1 MTGTY
6 SKYRG
11 LAPST
16 CPLNPPVPPSFTP
29 KPKPE
34 GWTNAKKI
42 LDTQGPVELA
52 KWVIAQKKVLLTD
65 TTMRDAH
72 QSLLA
77 TRVRTVDL
85 VNGGVIANEVLR
97 DAFSFEAWG
106 GATFDVCMRFL
117 DECPWARLRALRAA
131 CPDVCLQMLIR
142 GANAV
147 GYTSYP
153 DNVVAEFIR
162 LAALN
167 GMDIFRIFDCFND
180 ISSMQVS
187 IDAVI
192 KSGKVA
198 EVCLCY
204 TGDVLTSK
212 IYDLAYYSS
221 VAAQAVKAGAHMIG
235 IKDMSGLLRPLE
247 AGPLLAA
254 VRAAAPGIPVH
265 FHTHSTSSVSLAT
278 CFEMARH
285 ECDVIDFCTASMAD
299 GTSQPSLNAFV
310 AMMQGA
316 SNDTGI
322 NYLDLESYD
331 VYWARVRDMYEPFES
346 GMKSGSA
353 RVFEH
358 QVPGG
363 QYSNLL
369 VQCKS
374 MGIQSKWEE
383 VLDAYRDVNKL
394 FGDIIK
400 VTPSSKCV
408 GDLALYLVTRS
419 LTTADLLD
427 PAKASSIDFPESVVG
442 LLKGDLGFPHR
453 GFPVSVENAILKG
466 APRRT
471 VRAGLVL
478 PPADFESY
486 ITGLSA
492 KWGRSISEEEG
503 MSSLMYPQVF
513 TDFMTRS
520 QQKGLLLKYL
530 PTPVYLYGLLPGE
543 SFTLENVPSEAARD
557 ALVACE
563 ADAVCSVT
571 VSLKRVGPLR
581 GGNMRSVLFA
591 VNGKEQQH
599 DIKDSS
605 GKFEFEGPM
614 AESGKAGQ
622 MGSPMP
628 GSVEKLLVK
637 EGQVVAAGD
646 TLCTISAM
654 KMEVKVTAPFNAKVS
669 GLSVAAGTRVVEGA
683 LLLTLA
689 AI

>member
-1 MTGTY
+1 M
-6 SKYRG
+6 
-11 LAPST
+11 
-16 CPLNPPVPPSFTP
+16 
-29 KPKPE
+29 
-34 GWTNAKKI
+34 
-42 LDTQGPVELA
+42 
-52 KWVIAQKKVLLTD
+52 
-65 TTMRDAH
+65 
-72 QSLLA
+72 
-77 TRVRTVDL
+77 
-85 VNGGVIANEVLR
+85 R

-117 DECPWARLRALRAA
+117 DECPWERLKALRAA

-153 DNVVAEFIR
+153 DNVVTEFIR

-192 KSGKVA
+192 ASGKVA

-212 IYDLAYYSS
+212 IYNLAYYQS
-221 VAAQAVKAGAHMIG
+221 VAKEAVKAGAHMIG

-247 AGPLLAA
+247 AGPLITAIRE
-254 VRAAAPGIPVH
+254 VAPGVPIH

-285 ECDVIDFCTASMAD
+285 NCDIIDCCTASMAD
-299 GTSQPSLNAFV
+299 GTSQPSMNAFV

-374 MGIQSKWEE
+374 MGIQAKWEG

-427 PAKASSIDFPESVVG
+427 PSKASSIDFPESVVG

-453 GFPVSVENAILKG
+453 GFPQPVEDAILKG
-466 APRRT
+466 AARRT

-478 PPADFESY
+478 PPADFVAYSE
-486 ITGLSA
+486 GLSK
-492 KWGRSISEEEG
+492 KWGRAITPEEG

-513 TDFMTRS
+513 ADFMARRE
-520 QQKGLLLKYL
+520 QKGLLLKYL

-543 SFTLENVPSEAARD
+543 SFTMTSVPVAAAKDANVVGAEAAVD
-557 ALVACE
+557 IT
-563 ADAVCSVT
+563 VT
-571 VSLKRVGPLR
+571 LKRVGPLR
-581 GGNMRSVLFA
+581 GGNMRTVLFS
-591 VNGKEQQH
+591 VNGKDQQH
-599 DIKDSS
+599 DVKDSS
-605 GKFEFEGPM
+605 GKFEFLGPM
-614 AESGKAGQ
+614 ADSSKAGQ

-628 GSVEKLLVK
+628 GSVEKLLVS
-637 EGQVVAAGD
+637 EGQTVTMGD

-654 KMEVKVTAPFNAKVS
+654 KMEVKVTAPFNAKVT

-689 AI
+689 KA

>member
-1 MTGTY
+1 VTGTY

-11 LAPST
+11 LAPAL
-16 CPLNPPVPPSFTP
+16 CPANPPVPPTFTP
-29 KPKPE
+29 KPKPD
-34 GWTNAKKI
+34 GWTNAKKV
-42 LDTQGPVELA
+42 LDAEGPDALA

-77 TRVRTVDL
+77 TRVRNLDL
-85 VNGGVIANEVLR
+85 VEGGKIANEVLR

-117 DECPWARLRALRAA
+117 DECPWDRLRALRAA

-142 GANAV
+142 GSNAV

-153 DNVVAEFIR
+153 DNVVSEFIR

-167 GMDIFRIFDCFND
+167 GMDVFRIFDCFND
-180 ISSMQVS
+180 IDSMDVS
-187 IDAVI
+187 IKAVI
-192 KSGKVA
+192 AAGKVA

-212 IYDLAYYSS
+212 IYDLAYYQS
-221 VAAQAVKAGAHMIG
+221 VAVQAVKAGAHMIG

-254 VRAAAPGIPVH
+254 IRAVAPGVPVH

-278 CFEMARH
+278 CFEMARNN
-285 ECDVIDFCTASMAD
+285 CDIIDFCTASMAD

-331 VYWARVRDMYEPFES
+331 VYWARCRDMYEPFES

-374 MGIQSKWEE
+374 MGIQAKWEE

-427 PAKASSIDFPESVVG
+427 PSKASSIDFPESVVG
-442 LLKGDLGFPHR
+442 LLKGDLGFPHK
-453 GFPVSVENAILKG
+453 GFPQNVEDAILKG
-466 APRRT
+466 TPRRT
-471 VRAGLVL
+471 VRAGLALV
-478 PPADFESY
+478 PADFTAHLE
-486 ITGLSA
+486 GLG
-492 KWGRSISEEEG
+492 KRWGRTISPEEG

-513 TDFMTRS
+513 TDFMTRRE
-520 QQKGLLLKYL
+520 QKGLLLKRL

-543 SFTLENVPSEAARD
+543 SFTMSGVPASEVKD
-557 ALVACE
+557 ALVSCTGAS
-563 ADAVCSVT
+563 ADVCIT
-571 VSLKRVGPLR
+571 LKRIGPLK
-581 GGNMRSVLFA
+581 GGNMRSILFT
-591 VNGKEQQH
+591 VNGKDQQH
-599 DIKDSS
+599 EVKDSS

-614 AESGKAGQ
+614 ADSKKAGQ
-622 MGSPMP
+622 IGSPMP
-628 GSVEKLLVK
+628 GSVEKLLVA
-637 EGQVVAAGD
+637 EGQLVAAGE

-654 KMEVKVTAPFNAKVS
+654 KMEVKVTSPFEGKVV
-669 GLSVAAGTRVVEGA
+669 GLNVAAGTRVVEGA

-689 AI
+689 SA

>member
-1 MTGTY
+1 MLDAEG
-6 SKYRG
+6 
-11 LAPST
+11 
-16 CPLNPPVPPSFTP
+16 
-29 KPKPE
+29 PE
-34 GWTNAKKI
+34 A
-42 LDTQGPVELA
+42 LA

-77 TRVRTVDL
+77 TRVRNLDL
-85 VNGGVIANEVLR
+85 VEGGKIANEVLR

-117 DECPWARLRALRAA
+117 DECPWDRLRALRAA

-142 GANAV
+142 GSNAV

-153 DNVVAEFIR
+153 DNVVSEFIR

-167 GMDIFRIFDCFND
+167 GMDVFRIFDCFND
-180 ISSMQVS
+180 IDSMEIS
-187 IDAVI
+187 IKAVI
-192 KSGKVA
+192 AAGKVA

-212 IYDLAYYSS
+212 IYDLAYYQS
-221 VAAQAVKAGAHMIG
+221 VAVQAVKAGAHIIA

-254 VRAAAPGIPVH
+254 IRAVAPGVPVH

-278 CFEMARH
+278 CFEMARNN
-285 ECDVIDFCTASMAD
+285 CDIIDFCTASMAD

-331 VYWARVRDMYEPFES
+331 VYWARCRDMYEPFES

-353 RVFEH
+353 RVYEH

-374 MGIQSKWEE
+374 MGIQDKWEG

-427 PAKASSIDFPESVVG
+427 PSKASSIDFPESVVG
-442 LLKGDLGFPHR
+442 LLKGDLGFPHK
-453 GFPVSVENAILKG
+453 GFPQNVEDAILKG
-466 APRRT
+466 MPRRT
-471 VRAGLVL
+471 VRAGLAL
-478 PPADFESY
+478 PPADFTAHLE
-486 ITGLSA
+486 GLG
-492 KWGRSISEEEG
+492 KRWGRVISPEEG

-513 TDFMTRS
+513 TDFMTRRE
-520 QQKGLLLKYL
+520 QKGLLLKRL

-543 SFTLENVPSEAARD
+543 SFVLPNVPASEVKD
-557 ALVACE
+557 ALVTCGGAS
-563 ADAVCSVT
+563 ADVNIT
-571 VSLKRVGPLR
+571 LKRIGPLK
-581 GGNMRSVLFA
+581 GGNMRSILFT

-599 DIKDSS
+599 EVKDSS

-614 AESGKAGQ
+614 ADSKKAGQ
-622 MGSPMP
+622 IGSPMP
-628 GSVEKLLVK
+628 GSVEKLLVTD
-637 EGQVVAAGD
+637 GQLVAAGE

-654 KMEVKVTAPFNAKVS
+654 KMEVKVTSPFEGKVV
-669 GLSVAAGTRVVEGA
+669 GLNVLAGTRVVEGA

-689 AI
+689 PV

>member
-11 LAPST
+11 LAPAL
-16 CPLNPPVPPSFTP
+16 CPANPPVPPNFTP
-29 KPKPE
+29 KPKPD
-34 GWTNAKKI
+34 GWTNAKKV
-42 LDTQGPVELA
+42 LDAEGPDALA

-77 TRVRTVDL
+77 TRVRNLDL
-85 VNGGVIANEVLR
+85 VEGGKIANEVLR

-117 DECPWARLRALRAA
+117 DECPWDRLRALRAA

-142 GANAV
+142 GSNAV

-153 DNVVAEFIR
+153 DNVVSEFIR

-167 GMDIFRIFDCFND
+167 GMDVFRIFDCFND
-180 ISSMQVS
+180 IDSMDVS
-187 IDAVI
+187 IKAVI
-192 KSGKVA
+192 AAGKVA

-212 IYDLAYYSS
+212 IYDLAYYQS
-221 VAAQAVKAGAHMIG
+221 VAVQAVKAGAHMIG

-254 VRAAAPGIPVH
+254 IRAVAPGVPVH

-278 CFEMARH
+278 CFEMARNN
-285 ECDVIDFCTASMAD
+285 CDIIDFCTASMAD

-331 VYWARVRDMYEPFES
+331 VYWARCRDMYEPFES

-374 MGIQSKWEE
+374 MGIQAKWEE

-427 PAKASSIDFPESVVG
+427 PSKASSIDFPESVVG
-442 LLKGDLGFPHR
+442 LLKGDLGFPHK
-453 GFPVSVENAILKG
+453 GFPQNVEDAILKG
-466 APRRT
+466 TPRRT
-471 VRAGLVL
+471 VRAGLAL
-478 PPADFESY
+478 APADFTAHLE
-486 ITGLSA
+486 GLG
-492 KWGRSISEEEG
+492 KRWGRTISPEEG

-513 TDFMTRS
+513 TDFMTRRE
-520 QQKGLLLKYL
+520 QKGLLLKRL

-543 SFTLENVPSEAARD
+543 SFTMSSVPASEVKD
-557 ALVACE
+557 ALVSCAGAS
-563 ADAVCSVT
+563 ADVCIT
-571 VSLKRVGPLR
+571 LKRIGPLK
-581 GGNMRSVLFA
+581 GGNVRSILFT
-591 VNGKEQQH
+591 VNGKDQQH
-599 DIKDSS
+599 EVKDSS

-614 AESGKAGQ
+614 ADSKKAGQ
-622 MGSPMP
+622 IGSPMP
-628 GSVEKLLVK
+628 GSVEKLLVA
-637 EGQVVAAGD
+637 EGQLVAAGE

-654 KMEVKVTAPFNAKVS
+654 KMEVKVTSPFEGKVV
-669 GLSVAAGTRVVEGA
+669 GLNVAAGTRVVEGA

-689 AI
+689 SA

>member
-11 LAPST
+11 LAPAL
-16 CPLNPPVPPSFTP
+16 CPANPPVPPAFTP
-29 KPKPE
+29 KPKAD
-34 GWTNAKKI
+34 GWTNAKKV
-42 LDTQGPVELA
+42 LDAEGPDALA

-77 TRVRTVDL
+77 TRVRNLDL
-85 VNGGVIANEVLR
+85 VEGGKIANEVLR

-117 DECPWARLRALRAA
+117 DECPWDRLRALRAA

-142 GANAV
+142 GSNAV

-153 DNVVAEFIR
+153 DNVVSEFIR

-167 GMDIFRIFDCFND
+167 GMDVFRIFDCFND
-180 ISSMQVS
+180 IDSMDVS
-187 IDAVI
+187 IKAVI
-192 KSGKVA
+192 AAGKVA

-212 IYDLAYYSS
+212 IYDLAYYQS
-221 VAAQAVKAGAHMIG
+221 VAVQAVKAGAHMIG

-254 VRAAAPGIPVH
+254 IRAVAPGVPVH

-278 CFEMARH
+278 CFEMARNN
-285 ECDVIDFCTASMAD
+285 CDIIDFCTASMAD

-331 VYWARVRDMYEPFES
+331 VYWARCRDMYEPFES

-374 MGIQSKWEE
+374 MGIQAKWEE

-427 PAKASSIDFPESVVG
+427 PSKASSIDFPESVVG
-442 LLKGDLGFPHR
+442 LLKGDLGFPHK
-453 GFPVSVENAILKG
+453 GFPQNVEDAILKG
-466 APRRT
+466 TPRRT
-471 VRAGLVL
+471 VRAGLALV
-478 PPADFESY
+478 PADFTAHLE
-486 ITGLSA
+486 GLG
-492 KWGRSISEEEG
+492 KRWGRTISPEEG

-513 TDFMTRS
+513 TDFMTRRE
-520 QQKGLLLKYL
+520 QKGLLLKRL

-543 SFTLENVPSEAARD
+543 SFTMSSVPASEVKD
-557 ALVACE
+557 ALVSCAGAS
-563 ADAVCSVT
+563 ADVCIT
-571 VSLKRVGPLR
+571 LKRIGPLK
-581 GGNMRSVLFA
+581 GGNMRSILFT
-591 VNGKEQQH
+591 VNGKDQQH
-599 DIKDSS
+599 EVKDSS

-614 AESGKAGQ
+614 ADSKKAGQ
-622 MGSPMP
+622 IGSPMP
-628 GSVEKLLVK
+628 GSVEKLLVA
-637 EGQVVAAGD
+637 EGQLVAAGE

-654 KMEVKVTAPFNAKVS
+654 KMEVKVTSPFEGKVV
-669 GLSVAAGTRVVEGA
+669 GLNVAAGTRVVEGA

-689 AI
+689 SA

>member
-1 MTGTY
+1 VTGTY

-11 LAPST
+11 LAPAL
-16 CPLNPPVPPSFTP
+16 CPANPPVPPTFTP
-29 KPKPE
+29 KPKPD
-34 GWTNAKKI
+34 GWTNAKKV
-42 LDTQGPVELA
+42 LDAEGPDALA

-77 TRVRTVDL
+77 TRVRNLDL
-85 VNGGVIANEVLR
+85 VEGGKIANEVLR

-117 DECPWARLRALRAA
+117 DECPWDRLRALRAA

-142 GANAV
+142 GSNAV

-153 DNVVAEFIR
+153 DNVVSEFIR

-167 GMDIFRIFDCFND
+167 GMDVFRIFDCFND
-180 ISSMQVS
+180 IDSMDVS
-187 IDAVI
+187 IKAVI
-192 KSGKVA
+192 AAGKVA

-212 IYDLAYYSS
+212 IYDLAYYQS
-221 VAAQAVKAGAHMIG
+221 VAVQAVKAGAHMIG

-254 VRAAAPGIPVH
+254 IRAVAPGVPVH

-278 CFEMARH
+278 CFEMARNN
-285 ECDVIDFCTASMAD
+285 CDIIDFCTASMAD

-331 VYWARVRDMYEPFES
+331 VYWARCRDMYEPFES

-374 MGIQSKWEE
+374 MGIQAKWEE

-427 PAKASSIDFPESVVG
+427 PSKASSIDFPESVVG
-442 LLKGDLGFPHR
+442 LLKGDLGFPHK
-453 GFPVSVENAILKG
+453 GFPQNVEDAILKG
-466 APRRT
+466 TPRRT
-471 VRAGLVL
+471 VRAGLALV
-478 PPADFESY
+478 PADFTAHLE
-486 ITGLSA
+486 GLG
-492 KWGRSISEEEG
+492 KRWGRTISPEEG

-513 TDFMTRS
+513 TDFMTRRE
-520 QQKGLLLKYL
+520 QKGLLLKRL

-543 SFTLENVPSEAARD
+543 SFTMSSVPASEVKD
-557 ALVACE
+557 ALVSCAGAS
-563 ADAVCSVT
+563 ADVCIT
-571 VSLKRVGPLR
+571 LKRIGPLK
-581 GGNMRSVLFA
+581 GGNMRSILFT
-591 VNGKEQQH
+591 VNGKDQQH
-599 DIKDSS
+599 EVKDSS

-614 AESGKAGQ
+614 ADSKKAGQ
-622 MGSPMP
+622 IGSPMP
-628 GSVEKLLVK
+628 GSVEKLLVA
-637 EGQVVAAGD
+637 EGQLVAAGE

-654 KMEVKVTAPFNAKVS
+654 KMEVKVTSPFEGKVV
-669 GLSVAAGTRVVEGA
+669 GLNVAAGTRVVEGA

-689 AI
+689 PA